1 MLAFGLCSHG
11 LAETVDG
18 DLKVAFSD
26 QLYSLEKLLKKK
38 LKNNLIYIYVLSP
51 VTGLQYQG
59 ILKYRI
65 FCFQFFNSRFTDAEI

>member
-1 MLAFGLCSHG
+1 MNDKISDITFQAGNDMLAFGLCSHG

-38 LKNNLIYIYVLSP
+38 LKNNLIFLVQLRSISDYFKI
-51 VTGLQYQG
+51 
-59 ILKYRI
+59 
-65 FCFQFFNSRFTDAEI
+65 

>member
-1 MLAFGLCSHG
+1 MLAFALCSHG

-38 LKNNLIYIYVLSP
+38 LKNNLVYFVQLRSI
-51 VTGLQYQG
+51 
-59 ILKYRI
+59 
-65 FCFQFFNSRFTDAEI
+65 

>member
-38 LKNNLIYIYVLSP
+38 LKTNLIFLYVRDSMEFE
-51 VTGLQYQG
+51 YQKF
-59 ILKYRI
+59 LNKL
-65 FCFQFFNSRFTDAEI
+65 FFLFQFFTSLFTDAEN